1 MLYGQIRRRSID
13 YSTPKFDGKVKKV
26 QFLRCASFRVHCG
39 VHKYA
44 SFHEIRDAFL
54 SRWCYAGELKLF
66 TLPSQ
71 F

>member
-1 MLYGQIRRRSID
+1 MFQNNLLVLTASL
-13 YSTPKFDGKVKKV
+13 KV

-39 VHKYA
+39 VQKYA

-54 SRWCYAGELKLF
+54 SRWFYVGELELF